1 MSSTDGLFTRF
12 EGLFKKYLDSKQFFL
27 LTPEA
32 LGIETDKLR
41 QLFHYCWVNR
51 AMVTKEVLL
60 ESLQITYPSEMSA
73 FWGSTTD
80 LQDHIADSFAKALEE
95 LKIEEDNK
103 SGKAETTRLEETD
116 GYVFRLNGDVW
127 TIVYEGREFPPIKN
141 ERGMILISHFLFH
154 RGTVFQSP
162 LDLEAAIDGSQA
174 GSSVLSN
181 MTQEQLEKEGFGA
194 QGLVDRVGADKPAL
208 QAYRKQLDKI
218 ENELEKAEKH
228 NDPAR
233 YDVLNKDKEA
243 LLKEITESNILA
255 QKGPQ
260 DHANEKARKRVSSAI
275 HRALNSIQEHEPE
288 GFGLSSH
295 LGKYLTPVSFP
306 YSYVPDQPIDW
317 TI

>member
-1 MSSTDGLFTRF
+1 MSTLKQDDLYTRF
-12 EGLFKKYLDSKQFFL
+12 EKLFMEFFYSSPVAFG
-27 LTPEA
+27 TIIKPEP
-32 LGIETDKLR
+32 TKFR
-41 QLFHYCWVNR
+41 QLFYYSWDKKVLPS
-51 AMVTKEVLL
+51 KEILLNALHVL
-60 ESLQITYPSEMSA
+60 PSSILSQE
-73 FWGSTTD
+73 FG
-80 LQDHIADSFAKALEE
+80 DHIANSFAAALEK
-95 LKIEEDNK
+95 LDIEKHSNSE
-103 SGKAETTRLEETD
+103 GAETTRREDTH
-116 GYVFRLNGDVW
+116 GNVFCLNGDVW

-141 ERGMILISHFLFH
+141 ESGMSLISHLLFH

-162 LDLEAAIDGSQA
+162 LYLEAAIDGSQA

-181 MTQEQLEKEGFGA
+181 MTQEQLEKEGFGT
-194 QGLVDRVGADKPAL
+194 QGLVDRVGADKTAL
-208 QAYRKQLDKI
+208 QAYRKQLDEI

-243 LLKEITESNILA
+243 LLKEITGSSILA

-275 HRALNSIQEHEPE
+275 HRALNSIQEHEPD

-295 LGKYLTPVSFP
+295 LRKYLIPVSFP
-306 YSYVPDQPIDW
+306 YSYAPDQPIDW